1 MKTHSKPERAVA
13 TESSGNV
20 FKDLRFT
27 NADELQAKAEL
38 TRQIRNILQQRKLSQ
53 RAAAELLG
61 LAQPDVAKL
70 VKGRY
75 TGFSLGRLMT
85 LVRRLD
91 RDIEIIIRRKPAS
104 AKRASKLNVKAA

>member
-1 MKTHSKPERAVA
+1 MNRETERAVA

-27 NADELQAKAEL
+27 NADELQARAEL
-38 TRQIRNILQQRKLSQ
+38 TRQIRNILQRRQLSQ
-53 RAAAELLG
+53 RAAVQLLE
-61 LAQPDVAKL
+61 LAQPDVARL

-75 TGFSLGRLMT
+75 TGFSLDRPMT

-91 RDIEIIIRRKPAS
+91 
-104 AKRASKLNVKAA
+104 